1 MNDKMKI
8 TIRSYDI
15 EVSTELPNDA
25 GIEDIIQSLRGMLL
39 TAGFNINTIDSFID
53 LEGNITPTS

>member
-1 MNDKMKI
+1 MHDKMKI

-25 GIEDIIQSLRGMLL
+25 GIEDVIQALRGMLL
-39 TAGFNINTIDSFID
+39 AARLSYR
-53 LEGNITPTS
+53 TPLTGLLTLRAK

>member
-1 MNDKMKI
+1 MHDKMKI

-25 GIEDIIQSLRGMLL
+25 GIEDIIQALRGMLL
-39 TAGFNINTIDSFID
+39 GVGYHINTIDSFID
-53 LEGNITPTS
+53 IEGNITPTS

>member
-1 MNDKMKI
+1 MHDNMKI

-39 TAGFNINTIDSFID
+39 TAGFT
-53 LEGNITPTS
+53 

>member
-1 MNDKMKI
+1 MHDNMKI

-39 TAGFNINTIDSFID
+39 TSGFHINTIDRFLDI
-53 LEGNITPTS
+53 EGNITPTS

>member
-1 MNDKMKI
+1 MHDNMKI

-39 TAGFNINTIDSFID
+39 TAGFHINTINSFID
-53 LEGNITPTS
+53 IEGNITPTS

>member
-1 MNDKMKI
+1 MHDKMKI

-39 TAGFNINTIDSFID
+39 ASNFDIELVDRFID
-53 LEGNITPTS
+53 PQGEITPTS

>member
-1 MNDKMKI
+1 MHDKMKI

-39 TAGFNINTIDSFID
+39 GVGYHINTIDSFID

>member
-1 MNDKMKI
+1 MHDKMKI

-25 GIEDIIQSLRGMLL
+25 GIEDIIQALRGMLL
-39 TAGFNINTIDSFID
+39 GVGYHINTIDSFID
-53 LEGNITPTS
+53 IEGEISPTS